1 MKKLV
6 AIVLTLMLL
15 AASVACAET
24 AYEAVYYNSV
34 LTATSEGQTFT
45 VDLSDL
51 TVTIAAGA
59 LGDVPTIQIDVDD
72 GEEILMGAEVQI
84 YGSAL
89 VLNVDGL
96 SRPLAVDL
104 SSAGVSSLQETLAP
118 LFADPANLRIKE
130 LPTFKGVTI
139 PKLPLMSLAGFVG
152 ATPTVDANGV
162 QVAEFSVPYEMVK
175 QVLGLLSQYRS
186 TIESIGG
193 VSQYAGAIFGL
204 IDQLMASDSGFAMS
218 GTITDDGE
226 AASMVI
232 DFLPVS
238 GGVTAESAIA
248 GLELMFAENQANIN
262 VNIYQGGGS
271 MTVAQMA
278 LTSVPEAAEL
288 NFGLDIM
295 GMIAL
300 NFSLYPENGAQVIAV
315 ELKAQDQAVNLSFT
329 YGPQG
334 DGSFFDFAFSIP
346 NTANVEYF
354 TESSSDDGVT
364 YNGDLALTLES
375 GSYGTFTLG
384 SESTTTIADVALR
397 GIENAGDAIDVVNI
411 SDEEKAQVTEELNA
425 ALAGLITYFNGLEP
439 ELAA

>member
-59 LGDVPTIQIDVDD
+59 LDDVPTIQIDVDD
-72 GEEILMGAEVQI
+72 GEEILMGAEVQV

-104 SSAGVSSLQETLAP
+104 SSAGVSLQETLAP
-118 LFADPANLRIKE
+118 FFADPTNLRIKE
-130 LPTFKGVTI
+130 LPTFKGLTI

-152 ATPTVDANGV
+152 ATPTIDANGV

-186 TIESIGG
+186 TVESIGG

-226 AASMVI
+226 TASMVV

-295 GMIAL
+295 GMIVL
-300 NFSLYPENGAQVIAV
+300 NVSLYPENGAQVIAL
-315 ELKAQDQAVNLSFT
+315 ELKAQDQAINLSFT
-329 YGPQG
+329 YGPQ
-334 DGSFFDFAFSIP
+334 DNGSFFDFAVSIP

-375 GSYGTFTLG
+375 GSFGTFTLG

-397 GIENAGDAIDVVNI
+397 GIENAGNAIDVVNI
-411 SDEEKAQVTEELNA
+411 SDEEKSQLTEELNA
-425 ALAGLITYFNGLEP
+425 ALEGLITYFNGLEP